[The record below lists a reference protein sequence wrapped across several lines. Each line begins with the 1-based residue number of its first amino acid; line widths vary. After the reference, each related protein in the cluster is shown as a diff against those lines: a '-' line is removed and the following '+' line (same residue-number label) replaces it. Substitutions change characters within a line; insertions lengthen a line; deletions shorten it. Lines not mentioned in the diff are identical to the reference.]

1 MRKFLFSA
9 GFLGALFGGVSA
21 TRATIKG
28 PRDWRLAL
36 IWLGWGISVTLAVLE
51 VRDEARALRE
61 QAELEDEDYW
71 D

>member
-1 MRKFLFSA
+1 MRKFFFSA
-9 GFLGALFGGVSA
+9 GVLGALFGAVSA
-21 TRATIKG
+21 TRATIRG

-51 VRDEARALRE
+51 VRDEARELRE
-61 QAELEDEDYW
+61 QAELEDESYW